1 MNNQILLF
9 LLWYLLLTIFGI
21 LAAPWVMTVFK
32 HVPDRGYSITKMVGL
47 LVAAFLHWFLTSL
60 GLLQNSSAGIL
71 SAILIAGLFAVWFA
85 GKEGRQQS
93 LKWIKENQRTV
104 LFIEVLFLFS
114 FALMAFV
121 RSFSPDI
128 WGTEKPMELMFIN
141 SILRSPTFPPQDAWL
156 SGFAISYYYFGY
168 VMVAMLAAITGT
180 SGGVAFNLGIAL
192 VFALASTAAFGVVLN
207 LITLRTGRE
216 LRAHNLEEGSPKKS
230 LERAVFPALLAP
242 LLLLLVGNFYGV
254 LDVLHQHNW
263 MGNLEV
269 PALVFD
275 ASRIDPALG
284 AVQLQ
289 PAPIQAR
296 TMNFWEWMDLKQLGK
311 VNGVPQPIENIQ
323 QPNWFFASR
332 AIQDRN
338 LGGQSQELIDEFPA
352 FSFLLADLH
361 PHVLALPYVIV
372 CLLLALEWFLSDRLA
387 MFSKE
392 WWQRTTLSALILG
405 SLIFLNT
412 WDFPIYAFIF
422 LIVIFLR
429 NYPLELGADWKQAAA
444 GLLREAGPVLGLAV
458 LLYLPFMI
466 SLQTQAG
473 GILPNLVFPSRFR
486 QELVM
491 FGVLLIPISVFVLAY
506 VRRHKAKFDFAF
518 AWKFGLGL
526 LGVLLLI
533 VVLLVVIILAR
544 PEGGIAALGTV
555 YPFSWRDGLRL
566 ILQRRLVESTTLIYA
581 LLLVSASAGFL
592 WGWRHKNRN
601 SSLFV
606 FVMIF
611 TGALLLLGPELLY
624 LRDQFGNRM
633 NTVFKFY
640 FQVWVLWSLACAYI
654 IWFITVKT
662 QRFAR
667 VLWVVLVSVLVAM
680 GLVYTIGTAKM
691 ITNNFSNQPT
701 LDGMAYFYRNYPQ
714 DGAVVAWLK
723 ENVAANSVVLE
734 GTKGAYWMEGR
745 SSRFAMATGIPT
757 VMGWV
762 NHESQWR
769 GKQFSNVATRE
780 EDIRTIYTSRDW
792 GTIQAL
798 LDVYHV
804 NYIIISPEETQW
816 YGAVYLPV
824 FEQNMQLVFSAGD
837 TMVFG
842 R

>member
-1 MNNQILLF
+1 MNNQIILF
-9 LLWYLLLTIFGI
+9 LFWYILLSFFGVVT
-21 LAAPWVMTVFK
+21 APLVMSVFK
-32 HVPDRGYSITKMVGL
+32 HLPDRGYSVTKMVGL
-47 LVAAFLHWFLTSL
+47 LLVSFLHWFLTSL
-60 GLLQNSSAGIL
+60 GLLKNSTAGII
-71 SAILIAGLFAVWFA
+71 SAVLIVVLFAWWFA
-85 GKEGRQQS
+85 GKENRQNT
-93 LKWIKENQRTV
+93 LIWIKENHRTV

-141 SILRSPTFPPQDAWL
+141 SILQSPTFPPQDAWL

-168 VMVAMLAAITGT
+168 VMVALLAAITGT
-180 SGGVAFNLGIAL
+180 SAGVAFNLGIAMS
-192 VFALASTAAFGVVLN
+192 FAMASSAAFGVMLN
-207 LITLRTGRE
+207 LIA
-216 LRAHNLEEGSPKKS
+216 LRALRVESPESSGAKKG
-230 LERAVFPALLAP
+230 LERSVFPALLAP

-263 MGNLEV
+263 MGNLQV

-275 ASRIDPALG
+275 TSQIDPALEV
-284 AVQLQ
+284 AHLQ
-289 PAPIQAR
+289 PSPIQMR
-296 TMNFWEWMDLKQLGK
+296 TLSFWEWMDLKQLG
-311 VNGVPQPIENIQ
+311 VTTGVPQPINSIQ

-361 PHVLALPYVIV
+361 PHVLALPFVIV
-372 CLLLALEWFLSDRLA
+372 SLLLALEWFLSDKLPILT
-387 MFSKE
+387 KE
-392 WWQRTTLSALILG
+392 WWRRICLSALILG

-422 LIVIFLR
+422 VIVVFLR
-429 NYPLELGADWKQAAA
+429 YYPFAPEANWKQVVI
-444 GLLREAGPVLGLAV
+444 GVLREAGPVLGLGL
-458 LLYLPFMI
+458 LLYLPFII

-486 QELVM
+486 QVLVM
-491 FGVLLIPISVFVLAY
+491 FGPLIIPVSVFVVAY
-506 VRRHKAKFDFAF
+506 LVRHRAKFDFSF

-526 LGVLLLI
+526 FVTLLLS
-533 VVLLVVIILAR
+533 VVLLVVVILAR
-544 PEGGIAALGTV
+544 PEGGIAALGAV

-566 ILQRRLVESTTLIYA
+566 ILQRRLVESTTLVYA

-592 WGWRHKNRN
+592 WGWRYKNRN

-606 FVMIF
+606 FTMIF

-640 FQVWVLWSLACAYI
+640 FQVWVLWSLASAYI
-654 IWFITVKT
+654 IWFITSKT
-662 QRFAR
+662 QKVVRA
-667 VLWVVLVSVLVAM
+667 LWVTVVGVLIAL
-680 GLVYTIGTAKM
+680 GLVYSIGTAKV

-714 DGAVVAWLK
+714 DGAVIDWLK
-723 ENVAANSVVLE
+723 ENVDADAVVLE
-734 GTKGAYWMEGR
+734 GTKGAYWVEGR
-745 SSRFAMATGIPT
+745 SSRYAMASGIPT

-769 GKQFSNVATRE
+769 GEQYSKVATRE
-780 EDIRTIYTSRDW
+780 EDIRAIYTSRDW
-792 GTIQAL
+792 GTIKTL
-798 LDVYHV
+798 LDIYKVDYV
-804 NYIIISPEETQW
+804 IISPEESQW
-816 YGAVYLPV
+816 YGTVYLPV
-824 FEQNMQLVFSAGD
+824 FEQNMRLVFEAGD
-837 TMVFG
+837 IKVFS